1 MKILIT
7 GFDPF
12 GGETVNPSWEAVN
25 LLPDTIKG
33 IDLIKAQLPTVYGKA
48 GERLRKLINQ
58 HHPTAVICVGQ
69 AGGRSAV
76 TVERVA
82 INVRDAKSPDN
93 EGTVCSDQPICPE
106 GPTAYFSTLPLK
118 KIVSAMEREG
128 IPAAVS
134 NSAGTFV
141 CNDVLYTLLSR
152 AQEDKT
158 LKYCGFIHVPY
169 TEEQAKNKPSNPPCM
184 PLSTIVRGLEISLR
198 VIAEE
203 QERIPPQKE

>member
-12 GGETVNPSWEAVN
+12 GGETVNPSWEAVKA
-25 LLPDTIKG
+25 LPDTIEKASM
-33 IDLIKAQLPTVYGKA
+33 IKAQLPTVYGEA
-48 GERLRKLINQ
+48 GVHLLNLIDQ
-58 HHPTAVICVGQ
+58 HKPSAVICVGQ
-69 AGGRSAV
+69 AGGRSAI

-93 EGTVCSDQPICPE
+93 QGIVCSDQPICPE
-106 GPTAYFSTLPLK
+106 GPAAYFSTLPLK
-118 KIVSAMEREG
+118 SIVSTLEREG

-141 CNDVLYTLLSR
+141 CNDVLYTLLCR

-169 TEEQAKNKPSNPPCM
+169 TDEQAKNKPSSPPCL
-184 PLSTIVRGLEISLR
+184 PLNTIVRGLEIILCT
-198 VIAEE
+198 VTQA
-203 QERIPPQKE
+203 